1 MRGRWYGAE
10 SETGTTRRLLA
21 WRFLRL
27 VMLGGIVLGLVRA
40 GGFAGTA
47 EAQTGTVGQWS
58 APFSWP
64 NVAIHTTLLPT
75 GKVLSY
81 SYPQNSSYVGQSESW
96 LWNPANFQVTEVPVV
111 NGTNIFCSGHA
122 LQPDGK
128 LVSFGGTDP
137 DSPQP
142 TFWGQAE
149 VNRFNP
155 TSQVWSLKTTM
166 SQARW
171 YPAVTTLGDGRLLI
185 SSGIDGDGD
194 GNDEQEI
201 YDPSSGAVSQ
211 LPSSANRYTTL
222 YPWQY
227 LLPNGRVLS
236 LSNGAN
242 VGTLNLSNNTWSE
255 LDESNFGARDQG
267 TATMLPLKAPG
278 YNPEVI
284 IISGG
289 FPSATNTVER
299 INMGAGSPSWS
310 YVGGL
315 QYSRRHANST
325 LLPDGKVLVTGGTGR
340 ENDPALARLAPE
352 MFDPA
357 TNSWITMASAQRPR
371 MYHSTSILLPDA
383 RVLMAGTD
391 GEFTAEIY
399 SPPYLFK
406 GSRPVISTA
415 PSAIGWGSGFQVST
429 PNAGNISKVM
439 LIKPSSV
446 THSVNMGQRAIELG
460 FSAGSG
466 VLTVN
471 APPSGN
477 VAPPGHYMLF
487 IVNSNGVPSVAS
499 WVHLSGSPPP
509 PTATPTQTPTP
520 TPTPAQTPTP
530 TSTPTPI
537 PTAAPTPTPTQPP
550 GGSPADLDCDG
561 KVTSIDAL
569 QLLRFSAGLPVEQNN
584 PCPNLGTAI
593 GGGGLMGDVDCNGS
607 VNAADAVVILRI
619 ASGMQSGL
627 ACD

>member
-1 MRGRWYGAE
+1 MRGPWYGAE
-10 SETGTTRRLLA
+10 SETVTNRGLPF

-27 VMLGGIVLGLVRA
+27 ALLSAVTLGLIRV

-58 APFSWP
+58 PPFSWP

-81 SYPQNSSYVGQSESW
+81 SYPQDSSYVGQSESW
-96 LWNPANFQVTEVPVV
+96 LWNPANSQVTEVPVA

-155 TSQVWSLKTTM
+155 TSQVWSLRTTM

-171 YPAVTTLGDGRLLI
+171 YPTVTTLGDGRLLI
-185 SSGIDGDGD
+185 SSGIDGNGD

-201 YDPSSGAVSQ
+201 YDPSNSTMSQ

-227 LLPNGRVLS
+227 LLPNGRVIS

-299 INMGAGSPSWS
+299 INIGAGSPNWS

-357 TNSWITMASAQRPR
+357 TNSWTTMASAQRPR
-371 MYHSTSILLPDA
+371 MYHSSAILLPDA
-383 RVLMAGTD
+383 RVLTAGTD

-406 GSRPVISTA
+406 GARPVISTV
-415 PSAIGWGSGFQVST
+415 PSEIGWGSGFQLST
-429 PNAGNISKVM
+429 PNASSISKVLLM
-439 LIKPSSV
+439 KPSSV

-460 FSAGSG
+460 FSASSG
-466 VLTVN
+466 ILTVN
-471 APPSGN
+471 APSSGN

-499 WVHLSGSPPP
+499 WVHLSSSPPP
-509 PTATPTQTPTP
+509 PTSTPTP
-520 TPTPAQTPTP
+520 TPSITPTPAQTPTP
-530 TSTPTPI
+530 TPTPS
-537 PTAAPTPTPTQPP
+537 PTATPTPTPTQPP
-550 GGSPADLDCDG
+550 AGSPADLDCDG

-569 QLLRFSAGLPVEQNN
+569 QLLRFTAGLPVEQSD
-584 PCPNLGTAI
+584 PCPNLGTGI
-593 GGGGLMGDVDCNGS
+593 GGGGLMGDVDCNGLI
-607 VNAADAVVILRI
+607 NAADAVVILRI
-619 ASGMQSGL
+619 ASGLQSGL